1 MHTNVKLPSAV
12 LLTLV
17 MKSLQTVDILLQLV
31 NVLCKCGSFSLF
43 LQDKR
48 KCCFILYHMYSK
60 FKAT

>member
-48 KCCFILYHMYSK
+48 NLYHIYSK